1 MARRTLLITY
11 IATYLL
17 AIATII
23 RLLVRFRD
31 DRFWLIALLL
41 GYLILLV
48 AEPFFIRRN
57 HLLTTIYL
65 IVQIA
70 IIGTVALIT
79 PSVDFFAI
87 LFCPLVVQVMHN
99 FPQRTGFLITG
110 IFTVI
115 TSILL
120 LLGLGPEEGLPLI
133 FIYGVIY
140 FLLAAFI
147 AIIREAEAARQEAEV
162 ARKEAE
168 AAREVSQKQQA
179 DLQSAHRQLQSYT
192 AQAEELAVL
201 EDRNQL
207 ARNLHDSVTQTIFS
221 MRLTAEAANML
232 LDQNSGRVGSELD
245 RLQTLAKSALGE
257 MRSLIFELRPT
268 AVTELGLIPALRHHI
283 MTLERQYGLIVDLQ
297 VSGEPH
303 LSELEAQ
310 RLFRIS
316 QEALNNVVKH
326 SQTEK
331 ACLTL
336 RFDASRIYLLVEDQ
350 GLGFDPE
357 TFDTAE
363 DHMGLAG
370 LQERV
375 DAMGGLLTID
385 SQPGQ
390 GTRVKVEVTST
401 SGKGNNG

>member
-17 AIATII
+17 AIATIV

-41 GYLILLV
+41 GYLILLI

-57 HLLTTIYL
+57 HLLTYIYL
-65 IVQIA
+65 LVQIA
-70 IIGTVALIT
+70 IIGAVALIT

-120 LLGLGPEEGLPLI
+120 LSGLGPEVGLPLI

-147 AIIREAEAARQEAEV
+147 AIIREAEAARQEAEA

-168 AAREVSQKQQA
+168 TAREESHKQQV

-201 EDRNQL
+201 EERNRL

-221 MRLTAEAANML
+221 MRLTAEAARML
-232 LDQNSGRVGSELD
+232 LEREPARVEVELD
-245 RLQTLAKSALGE
+245 KLQTLAKSALGE

-268 AVTELGLIPALRHHI
+268 AVTEMGLIPALRRHI
-283 MTLERQYGLIVDLQ
+283 MTLERQYGLTVDLQ
-297 VSGEPH
+297 VSGEPR
-303 LSELEAQ
+303 LPEREAQ

-316 QEALNNVVKH
+316 QEALNNIIKH
-326 SQTEK
+326 AGTDK
-331 ACLTL
+331 ACLRL
-336 RFDASRIYLLVEDQ
+336 RFDDERVSLQVEDQ
-350 GLGFDPE
+350 GIGYDPE
-357 TFDTAE
+357 ALEMVE

-375 DAMGGLLTID
+375 DAMGGQLIIA

-390 GTRVKVEVTST
+390 GTRVMVEVTL
-401 SGKGNNG
+401 NNKEKNHG

>member
-41 GYLILLV
+41 GYLILLIV
-48 AEPFFIRRN
+48 EPFYIRRN
-57 HLLTTIYL
+57 HLLTYAYL
-65 IVQIA
+65 LVQIA
-70 IIGTVALIT
+70 IICMVALIT

-99 FPQRTGFLITG
+99 FPQRTGFMITG

-120 LLGLGPEEGLPLI
+120 LSGLGPEVGLPLI

-147 AIIREAEAARQEAEV
+147 AIIREAEAARQEAEA

-168 AAREVSQKQQA
+168 TAREESQKQQA

-201 EDRNQL
+201 EERNRL

-221 MRLTAEAANML
+221 MRLTAEAARML
-232 LDQNSGRVGSELD
+232 LGREPTRVEAELD
-245 RLQTLAKSALGE
+245 KLQTLAKSALAE

-268 AVTELGLIPALRHHI
+268 AVAEMGLVPALRHHI
-283 MTLERQYGLIVDLQ
+283 MTLERQYGLTVDLQ
-297 VSGEPH
+297 VSGESRLP
-303 LSELEAQ
+303 EREAQ
-310 RLFRIS
+310 RLFRIC
-316 QEALNNVVKH
+316 QEALNNVMKH
-326 SQTEK
+326 AQTDK
-331 ACLTL
+331 AYLSL
-336 RFDASRIYLLVEDQ
+336 QFDDARVFLQVEDQ
-350 GLGFDPE
+350 GSGFDLE
-357 TFDTAE
+357 ASDTAE
-363 DHMGLAG
+363 DHFGLTG

-385 SQPGQ
+385 SHPGQ
-390 GTRVKVEVTST
+390 GTRVMVEVTSN
-401 SGKGNNG
+401 SREGNDE